1 MPTAERSNGC
11 SRSPQEDGAVA
22 RGVMRVRIDGMIA
35 DKVGADRGRER
46 SRGCDGDGGREE
58 RVERDVVLIYR
69 ALR

>member
-1 MPTAERSNGC
+1 
-11 SRSPQEDGAVA
+11 
-22 RGVMRVRIDGMIA
+22 MRVRIDGMIA

-69 ALR
+69 ALRQSTLVRASHDMAVRA